1 MEYKDQMGHGVL
13 LEKRPERIISLVPSQ
28 TEFLVDVGLE
38 EQLVGITKFC
48 IHPAGLKRKKTII
61 GGTKNFHFDK
71 IEALKPDLIIGN
83 KEENYQ
89 EGIEQLS
96 SQFPVWMS
104 DIYDLEGALE
114 MMALLGEISKNEA
127 RSKEIISKI
136 RGGFERD
143 FAYKGTAVYLIWQEP
158 LIAVGSHTF
167 VDDLL
172 RRVGFTNMVQKARY
186 PEISQ
191 EEIQSMDPDVLL
203 LSSEPY
209 PFSTKHQ
216 AVYQKMFP
224 KTKVQLV
231 DGEMFSWYGS
241 RLLKAVDY
249 FTAL

>member
-1 MEYKDQMGHGVL
+1 MEYKDQMGHRVL

-28 TEFLVDVGLE
+28 TEYLVDVGLE

-48 IHPAGLKRKKTII
+48 IHPAGLKRKKTLI

-172 RRVGFTNMVQKARY
+172 RRVGFTNLVQKARY

-191 EEIQSMDPDVLL
+191 EEIQTMNPDVLL

-216 AVYQKMFP
+216 AAYQKMFP
-224 KTKVQLV
+224 TTKVQLV